1 MSELRV
7 SANQVLLKP
16 TKESE
21 EKRSGLII
29 LKPQNE
35 NLKKSEIVGF
45 GKIDNLIDGSR
56 SYFPHKIGSLAYHLK
71 SDVIE
76 IEFQGQIYYIINYKG
91 ILASEEK

>member
-21 EKRSGLII
+21 EQRSGLII

-35 NLKKSEIVGF
+35 NLKRSEIVGF
-45 GKIDNLIDGSR
+45 GPIEE
-56 SYFPHKIGSLAYHLK
+56 YFPHKIGSLAYHLK
-71 SDVIE
+71 SDAIE
-76 IEFQGQIYYIINYKG
+76 IEFNQQKYYIINYKG

>member
-45 GKIDNLIDGSR
+45 GEIDG
-56 SYFPHKIGSLAYHLK
+56 YFPHKIGSLAYHLK
-71 SDVIE
+71 SDIIE